1 MPTLD
6 VPLLET
12 TAEVSIAL
20 AGFTGIFLALGARD
34 GEFKASDVVSIR
46 SIVTC
51 SVSPVFY
58 AVLPILIASL
68 GVREPEVWR
77 VSSAVVM
84 VVSIAL
90 WSTVMVSTRH
100 LPADERVPDT
110 RLVGNLGWLLGLL
123 ALVCHIVNILAW
135 PIAPSAGLFL
145 LGVWLVILVAAVIFV
160 SLIFKRAL

>member
-12 TAEVSIAL
+12 TAE
-20 AGFTGIFLALGARD
+20 
-34 GEFKASDVVSIR
+34 
-46 SIVTC
+46 
-51 SVSPVFY
+51 
-58 AVLPILIASL
+58 
-68 GVREPEVWR
+68 
-77 VSSAVVM
+77 
-84 VVSIAL
+84 VSIAL